1 VANEI
6 SKLELDDGIM
16 VLPLPEGTT
25 REIAEELSKRI
36 KLVRE
41 NGMHAP
47 FVHGITEQDGHLA
60 LMMDRPLGPSYT
72 QWMSQS
78 PYHWNK
84 MISLLAHEAHEV
96 HMHKLP
102 ELPSIKDLMWERIK
116 MDSSLPDLTRRQVL
130 GALKKMSDMDHVLN
144 WNFIPTLVIV
154 TMDEPMALRW
164 DQVCRGPYLA
174 DVARSIVLLRMANT
188 DVFAENYG
196 YEYLKICG
204 RTPEELDVW
213 IGIVA
218 ADKLVDGVPE
228 ERDRLRSLV
237 QRSLSSMS

>member
-144 WNFIPTLVIV
+144 WNFIPNQWHCDGTRCAVDRTLQTWPAPSSFSAWQIR
-154 TMDEPMALRW
+154 TCSR
-164 DQVCRGPYLA
+164 
-174 DVARSIVLLRMANT
+174 
-188 DVFAENYG
+188 
-196 YEYLKICG
+196 KIM
-204 RTPEELDVW
+204 VMN
-213 IGIVA
+213 I
-218 ADKLVDGVPE
+218 
-228 ERDRLRSLV
+228 
-237 QRSLSSMS
+237 